1 MWYVQI
7 VATEFSDDFTQLQLI
22 LNHPVGENV
31 QKYHFWGVSDAK
43 NALFACFLKLG
54 GSIWAITVL
63 DVPGILLRR
72 SGHPTSLYL
81 ERKEFPKK
89 LGRGNLGLGPNSP
102 FRAPWGPEG
111 AQYQVEV
118 CVHHESN
125 SGGPM
130 GGSWDQ
136 IWTTGALQGPWGPP
150 KGPFGAKTSPFRAP
164 WGSEGARYQVKVC
177 VDHESNSVGPMGGSW
192 DQIWLLWGAQKL
204 FFQLGS
210 VPGPNGPVWAPG
222 GYPKG
227 PIGGQN
233 DLW

>member
-1 MWYVQI
+1 MSCNCVKSSENS
-7 VATEFSDDFTQLQLI
+7 VATIWTYHMPMFRSKL
-22 LNHPVGENV
+22 HPTIGPW
-31 QKYHFWGVSDAK
+31 KFRDK

-136 IWTTGALQGPWGPP
+136 IWTTGALQGPWGP
-150 KGPFGAKTSPFRAP
+150 FGAKTSPLGP
-164 WGSEGARYQVKVC
+164 P
-177 VDHESNSVGPMGGSW
+177 VGT
-192 DQIWLLWGAQKL
+192 
-204 FFQLGS
+204 
-210 VPGPNGPVWAPG
+210 
-222 GYPKG
+222 
-227 PIGGQN
+227 
-233 DLW
+233 